1 MFKKYIEK
9 IKQWIRKRIRN
20 ILNFFASKVFIPRLW
35 TKKEWDTY
43 SSKEK
48 VWIWYK
54 HHDQMMSVGNG
65 ELDKILPFLKGE
77 FLTTAGIF
85 AVLFVQLG
93 LPQWTLLL
101 YPILYVGY
109 KLFQWYIGD
118 QIDKRDLIAL
128 SSEIGSR
135 RTIAFREIRSNTKK
149 EKWRKKK

>member
-1 MFKKYIEK
+1 MFK
-9 IKQWIRKRIRN
+9 RI
-20 ILNFFASKVFIPRLW
+20 IQKFLKWFASKIYTPRLW
-35 TKKEWDTY
+35 TEEEWIKLT
-43 SSKEK
+43 SKEQ

-54 HHDQMMSVGNG
+54 HHDNLMSTGNG

-85 AVLFVQLG
+85 TVISIQLG
-93 LPQWTLLL
+93 LPTWTYFL
-101 YPILYVGY
+101 YPILYVSY
-109 KLFQWYIGD
+109 KIFQWYIGD

-135 RTIAFREIRSNTKK
+135 RTIAFREIRNNTNK